1 MFEKVP
7 AARMNNG
14 RNSSTEH
21 LIGTAHANRREDAS
35 LEAISHFPSYLRLFE
50 KFFGPLISES
60 YRGAARSS
68 GGCWGK
74 SPTAQAH
81 VAFL

>member
-21 LIGTAHANRREDAS
+21 LIGTAHANRREHAS
-35 LEAISHFPSYLRLFE
+35 LEGISHFPSYLRLFE
-50 KFFGPLISES
+50 KFLGPLIFES
-60 YRGAARSS
+60 YRGAARLWD
-68 GGCWGK
+68 GCWGK
-74 SPTAQAH
+74 FPAAQAH